1 MLRWAKSCPV
11 WSPAPTIGNLGQGRK
26 FESLCFIMCLCA
38 LPGQAIDQGTNR
50 MKIDTQLTPIAYWF
64 DPKIHLNCTIDYSFF
79 TQCADFATIPCCHW
93 ICYCYLIQFGH
104 YLDYEEKWACCIL
117 WDTWLWEMRDNR
129 MGDRLCQLNYSY
141 WHCFWNSD

>member
-38 LPGQAIDQGTNR
+38 LPGQAIDQGINR

-79 TQCADFATIPCCHW
+79 TQCADFATISCCHW
-93 ICYCYLIQFGH
+93 ICYCYLIRDYIKFANIFWQTYKLPNYIYQILHLSILF
-104 YLDYEEKWACCIL
+104 YL
-117 WDTWLWEMRDNR
+117 
-129 MGDRLCQLNYSY
+129 
-141 WHCFWNSD
+141 F

>member
-50 MKIDTQLTPIAYWF
+50 MKIDTQLTPISYWF
-64 DPKIHLNCTIDYSFF
+64 DLNIHLNCTIDYSFF
-79 TQCADFATIPCCHW
+79 TQSADIAIIPCCHW
-93 ICYCYLIQFGH
+93 ICYCYITWIMKRNELVVF
-104 YLDYEEKWACCIL
+104 YEILGYEKWGTIG
-117 WDTWLWEMRDNR
+117 WEVDCAN
-129 MGDRLCQLNYSY
+129 
-141 WHCFWNSD
+141 